1 MNKFLVMVILKPDIK
16 ESRINYIQSGII
28 NLFEQN
34 TKVQKVWYLGKR
46 KLDFKNKRYAEGIYI
61 KLDIVGRSKKV
72 EKIRTEL
79 RNNQDLISSIIM
91 NNDSEKTSKLPALKI
106 RKLPFYKNIPL
117 NNISINTDKRKIYML
132 INKNIKLPFNESDII
147 AMSEDENR
155 ILETANKKLQ
165 EYIFMKGYRTLKP
178 FKVIKEVENELKNFR
193 KVQFVLDNNSNV
205 GQELIIQERYLI

>member
-79 RNNQDLISSIIM
+79 RNNQDIISSIIM

-106 RKLPFYKNIPL
+106 RKLPFYRNIPL

-147 AMSEDENR
+147 VISEDENR
-155 ILETANKKLQ
+155 ILESANKKLQ